1 MRKREVDIVVISDVH
16 LGNKMCAVPALLNY
30 LESIHMHTLILN
42 GHFIDPYLNSTT
54 TLLDDNAKKL
64 LAYLKNLENTDTKIY
79 YLADTQ
85 LERSFFKSYL
95 SESHIQLREELILQL
110 KGKSIWI
117 LHGQLFGQSMKLTHL
132 FSKMGQVGKQSLR
145 LIHRLMAK
153 IPKYTQIN
161 RDIKIKPQQQEERL
175 KQIGT
180 FENFMIQTA
189 HQRNLDYVITGYTH
203 LPQMRSS
210 TINNQKVTLLNAG
223 NWMTH
228 QTALEYKWGRWS
240 IFETDPIEEVN
251 PQFDQPTSY
260 SFAWTTGYQIAKP
273 LPNTQF

>member
-1 MRKREVDIVVISDVH
+1 MGKREVDIVVISDVH
-16 LGNKMCAVPALLNY
+16 LGHKMCAAPALLNY

-42 GHFIDPYLNSTT
+42 GHFVDPYVNGVSF
-54 TLLDDNAKKL
+54 DENANKL
-64 LAYLKNLENTDTKIY
+64 LTYLKGLKNDQTNIY

-85 LERSFFKSYL
+85 LEKSFFKKHL
-95 SESHIQLREELILQL
+95 EEPHIQLREELILQL

-117 LHGQLFGQSMKLTHL
+117 LHGQLFGQSMKLTRL
-132 FSKMGQVGKQSLR
+132 FSRMGQLGKQSLR

-153 IPKYTQIN
+153 IPRYTKLKKG
-161 RDIKIKPQQQEERL
+161 IKIKTQRKEERL
-175 KQIGT
+175 KQIGI

-210 TINNQKVTLLNAG
+210 TLQNQKVTLLNAG

-240 IFETDPIEEVN
+240 IFETDPIDDPS
-251 PQFDQPTSY
+251 PQVDHHTTY
-260 SFAWTTGYQIAKP
+260 SFARPANTPISNPQPKP
-273 LPNTQF
+273 FF